1 MREVIV
7 INPNT
12 KPLHDKIRTAAY
24 CRVSSD
30 SDEQLASFSS
40 QVSEYTNRISKNP
53 DWVMVDIYADEG
65 ISGTSAAK
73 RPEFQRLM
81 ADCP

>member
-53 DWVMVDIYADEG
+53 DWVMVDIYADAPVIIGLKTLRHE
-65 ISGTSAAK
+65 TCWK
-73 RPEFQRLM
+73 RGAF
-81 ADCP
+81 